1 MANIDVNIDKILK
14 LPRIQRIGILAGVA
28 VVIIGLYWFLIYRGQ
43 AKELDDRNA
52 VLTKKQ
58 QELNEQR
65 VVLNDLPRFRKETE
79 EMKAKRQV
87 ALKQLPNKKEI
98 DKLLK
103 DISYHAV
110 QSGLEVLLFK
120 PQREIKK
127 NFYAEI
133 PVDIKLSG
141 TYHDQ
146 AIFFE
151 KIANLQRIV
160 NISDIVMDK
169 PKEVDGRNIL
179 QVSCKAK
186 TYKFIEEKT
195 GGNGNKGKKKKK

>member
-1 MANIDVNIDKILK
+1 MANIDVNIDKILN
-14 LPRIQRIGILAGVA
+14 LPKIQRIGIIAGVA
-28 VVIIGLYWFLIYRGQ
+28 VIILGLYGFLIYRGQ
-43 AKELDDRNA
+43 AQELDDRNV

-79 EMKAKRQV
+79 EMKKKRQV
-87 ALKQLPNKKEI
+87 ALKQLPDKKEI
-98 DKLLK
+98 DKLLQ

-110 QSGLEVLLFK
+110 ESGLEVLLFK
-120 PQREIKK
+120 PQKEIKK

-141 TYHDQ
+141 AYHDQ
-146 AIFFE
+146 AIFFD

-160 NISDIVMDK
+160 NISNLVIDK
-169 PKEVDGRNIL
+169 PKEIDGRNVL
-179 QVSCKAK
+179 QVSCKVK
-186 TYKFIEEKT
+186 TYKFIEEKP
-195 GGNGNKGKKKKK
+195 GEKGKKEEKKKK

>member
-1 MANIDVNIDKILK
+1 LK
-14 LPRIQRIGILAGVA
+14 PAHL
-28 VVIIGLYWFLIYRGQ
+28 
-43 AKELDDRNA
+43 ELDERNV

-79 EMKAKRQV
+79 EMKKKRQV
-87 ALKQLPNKKEI
+87 ALKQLPDKKEI
-98 DKLLK
+98 DKLLQ
-103 DISYHAV
+103 DISYHAIE
-110 QSGLEVLLFK
+110 SGLVVLLFK
-120 PQREIKK
+120 PQKEIKK

-146 AIFFE
+146 AMFFD

-160 NISDIVMDK
+160 NVSSSVPVIIATSLSSAKVYFCKGVSGAPPSILPDILT
-169 PKEVDGRNIL
+169 PSLTSGL
-179 QVSCKAK
+179 
-186 TYKFIEEKT
+186 
-195 GGNGNKGKKKKK
+195 NGSFLPIGS

>member
-1 MANIDVNIDKILK
+1 MANINVNSILA
-14 LPRIQRIGILAGVA
+14 LPKIQRIGILAGV
-28 VVIIGLYWFLIYRGQ
+28 VVIIAGLYWFLIY
-43 AKELDDRNA
+43 KDNTEELDGRNV

-65 VVLNDLPRFRKETE
+65 VVLNNLPRFRKETE
-79 EMKAKRQV
+79 EMKIKRQE

-98 DKLLK
+98 DKLLQ
-103 DISYHAV
+103 DVSYHAV
-110 QSGLEVLLFK
+110 ESGLEVLLFK
-120 PQREIKK
+120 PQKQIKK

-133 PVDIKLSG
+133 PVDVRLSG

-146 AIFFE
+146 AIFFD

-160 NISDIVMDK
+160 NISDLLIDK
-169 PKEVDGRNIL
+169 AKEVDGRNIL

-186 TYKFIEEKT
+186 TYKFIEEKP
-195 GGNGNKGKKKKK
+195 GEKDKKKKK

>member
-1 MANIDVNIDKILK
+1 MAKINVDSILA
-14 LPRIQRIGILAGVA
+14 LPKIQRIGILAGV
-28 VVIIGLYWFLIYRGQ
+28 VVIIAGLYWFLIYKGHTE
-43 AKELDDRNA
+43 ELDGGNV

-65 VVLNDLPRFRKETE
+65 VVLNNLPRFRKETE
-79 EMKAKRQV
+79 EMKTKRQE

-98 DKLLK
+98 DKLLQ
-103 DISYHAV
+103 DVSYHAV
-110 QSGLEVLLFK
+110 ESGLEVLLFK
-120 PQREIKK
+120 PQKQIKK

-133 PVDIKLSG
+133 PVDVKLSG

-146 AIFFE
+146 AIFFD

-160 NISDIVMDK
+160 NISDLLIDK
-169 PKEVDGRNIL
+169 AKEVDGRNIL

-186 TYKFIEEKT
+186 TYKFIEEKP
-195 GGNGNKGKKKKK
+195 GEKVKKKKK

>member
-1 MANIDVNIDKILK
+1 MANINVNSILA
-14 LPRIQRIGILAGVA
+14 LPKIQRIGILAGV
-28 VVIIGLYWFLIYRGQ
+28 VVIIAGLYWFLIYKGNTE
-43 AKELDDRNA
+43 ELDGRNV

-65 VVLNDLPRFRKETE
+65 VVLNNLPRFRKETE
-79 EMKAKRQV
+79 EMKIKRQE

-98 DKLLK
+98 DKLLQ
-103 DISYHAV
+103 DVSYHAV
-110 QSGLEVLLFK
+110 ESGLEVLLFK
-120 PQREIKK
+120 PQKQIKK

-133 PVDIKLSG
+133 PVDVRLSG

-146 AIFFE
+146 AIFFD

-160 NISDIVMDK
+160 NISDLLIDK
-169 PKEVDGRNIL
+169 AKEVDGRNIL

-186 TYKFIEEKT
+186 TYKFIEEKP
-195 GGNGNKGKKKKK
+195 GEKVKKKKK

>member
-1 MANIDVNIDKILK
+1 MANINVNSILA
-14 LPRIQRIGILAGVA
+14 LPKIQRIGILAGV
-28 VVIIGLYWFLIYRGQ
+28 VVIIAGLYWFLIYKGNTE
-43 AKELDDRNA
+43 ELDGRNV

-65 VVLNDLPRFRKETE
+65 VVLNNLPRFRKETE
-79 EMKAKRQV
+79 EMKTKRQE

-98 DKLLK
+98 DKLLQ
-103 DISYHAV
+103 DVSYHAV
-110 QSGLEVLLFK
+110 ESGLEVLLFK
-120 PQREIKK
+120 PQKQIKK

-133 PVDIKLSG
+133 PVDVRLSG

-146 AIFFE
+146 AIFFD

-160 NISDIVMDK
+160 NISDLLIDK
-169 PKEVDGRNIL
+169 AKEVDGRNIL

-186 TYKFIEEKT
+186 TYKFIEEKP
-195 GGNGNKGKKKKK
+195 GGKEEKGKKKKK

>member
-1 MANIDVNIDKILK
+1 MADINVNIDKILK
-14 LPRIQRIGILAGVA
+14 LNKIQRIGILAGVA
-28 VVIIGLYWFLIYRGQ
+28 LIIIGLYWFLIYRGQ
-43 AKELDDRNA
+43 VQELDERNV

-79 EMKAKRQV
+79 EMKKKRQV
-87 ALKQLPNKKEI
+87 ALKQLPDKKEI
-98 DKLLK
+98 DKLLQ
-103 DISYHAV
+103 DISYHAIE
-110 QSGLEVLLFK
+110 SGLVVLLFK
-120 PQREIKK
+120 PQKEIKK

-146 AIFFE
+146 AMFFD

-160 NISDIVMDK
+160 NISSLVIDK
-169 PKEVDGRNIL
+169 PKEIDGRNVL

-186 TYKFIEEKT
+186 TYKFIEEKP
-195 GGNGNKGKKKKK
+195 GEKGKKEEKKKK

>member
-14 LPRIQRIGILAGVA
+14 LPKIQRIGILVGVA
-28 VVIIGLYWFLIYRGQ
+28 VIILGLYWFLIYRGQ
-43 AKELDDRNA
+43 AQELDERNA

-79 EMKAKRQV
+79 EMKEKRQV

-110 QSGLEVLLFK
+110 ESGLEVLFFK
-120 PQREIKK
+120 PEKEIKK

-146 AIFFE
+146 AIFFD

-160 NISDIVMDK
+160 NISDIVIDK
-169 PKEVDGRNIL
+169 PKEIDGRNVL
-179 QVSCKAK
+179 EVSCKAK
-186 TYKFIEEKT
+186 TYKFIEEKS
-195 GGNGNKGKKKKK
+195 GGNDKENKKKK